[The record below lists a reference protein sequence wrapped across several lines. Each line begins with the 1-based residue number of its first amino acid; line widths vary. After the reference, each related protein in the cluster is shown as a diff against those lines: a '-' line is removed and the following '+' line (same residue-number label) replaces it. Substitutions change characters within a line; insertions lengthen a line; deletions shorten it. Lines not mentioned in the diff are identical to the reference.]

1 MASEPDGV
9 RSLSGL
15 ARGRARM
22 ASYSVDN
29 PWSQRTQDIANP
41 RVQTMASAAAAQ
53 LLFTL
58 PKDLMER
65 YLPAE
70 LKSSSALTLLELPS
84 LGRWC

>member
-1 MASEPDGV
+1 MAF

-29 PWSQRTQDIANP
+29 PWSQRTQDIAHP
-41 RVQTMASAAAAQ
+41 RVQTMRAL